1 MAGMTKQTVISARV
15 DEETVALVDEIVAA
29 QGRSRAWF
37 VSQAVREHARREAE
51 FLAFVQE
58 GLDAA
63 SAGDWISH
71 EDMKRVIAE
80 RRALQTLK
88 SADTR

>member
-1 MAGMTKQTVISARV
+1 MTKQTVVSARL
-15 DEETVALVDEIVAA
+15 DDETVALVDEIVAA

-63 SAGDWISH
+63 AAGDWISQD
-71 EDMKRVIAE
+71 DMKRVIAE
-80 RRALQTLK
+80 RRAEMK
-88 SADTR
+88 SKRQSAV

>member
-1 MAGMTKQTVISARV
+1 MTKQTVISARV

-29 QGRSRAWF
+29 QGRSRSWF

-63 SAGDWISH
+63 GAGDWISH
-71 EDMKRVIAE
+71 EDMKRVTAE
-80 RRALQTLK
+80 RRALVK
-88 SADTR
+88 SKSTDTR

>member
-1 MAGMTKQTVISARV
+1 MTKQTVISARV
-15 DEETVALVDEIVAA
+15 DDDTVALVDEIVAA

-37 VSQAVREHARREAE
+37 VSQAVREHARREAD

-63 SAGDWISH
+63 EAGDWISH
-71 EDMKRVIAE
+71 DDMKRWIVD
-80 RRALQTLK
+80 RRAQAK
-88 SADTR
+88 QMKAKRDGAV

>member
-1 MAGMTKQTVISARV
+1 MTKQTVISARV
-15 DEETVALVDEIVAA
+15 DEDTVALVDEIVAA

-63 SAGDWISH
+63 DAGDWISH
-71 EDMKRVIAE
+71 DDMKQWIAD
-80 RRALQTLK
+80 RRAQAK
-88 SADTR
+88 AKRDGAA

>member
-1 MAGMTKQTVISARV
+1 MTKQTVISARL
-15 DEETVALVDEIVAA
+15 DNETVALVDEIVAA

-51 FLAFVQE
+51 FLAFAQE

-63 SAGDWISH
+63 AAGDWVSH
-71 EDMKRVIAE
+71 DEMKRLIAE
-80 RRALQTLK
+80 RRAEMK
-88 SADTR
+88 AKRHSAG

>member
-1 MAGMTKQTVISARV
+1 MTKQTVVSARL
-15 DEETVALVDEIVAA
+15 DDETVALVEEIAAA

-63 SAGDWISH
+63 AAGDWISH
-71 EDMKRVIAE
+71 DEMKRSVAE
-80 RRALQTLK
+80 RRAEMK
-88 SADTR
+88 ANRHSAG

>member
-1 MAGMTKQTVISARV
+1 MTKQTVISARV

-29 QGRSRAWF
+29 QGRSRSWF

-71 EDMKRVIAE
+71 EDMKRVTAE
-80 RRALQTLK
+80 HRALVK
-88 SADTR
+88 SKSTDTR

>member
-1 MAGMTKQTVISARV
+1 MTKQTVISARV

-63 SAGDWISH
+63 AAGDWISH

-80 RRALQTLK
+80 RRALLKSK
-88 SADTR
+88 SADTH

>member
-1 MAGMTKQTVISARV
+1 MTKQTVVSARL
-15 DEETVALVDEIVAA
+15 DDETVALVDEIVAA

-63 SAGDWISH
+63 AAGDWISQD
-71 EDMKRVIAE
+71 DMKRVIAE
-80 RRALQTLK
+80 RRAEMKLK
-88 SADTR
+88 RQSAV